1 MFRLLSV
8 EKQLLRS
15 LQSRSFA
22 KTLRRPPSVRPKA
35 SSKPAPETS
44 LVSQND
50 PWVAVRDQ
58 ASGLNYWWN
67 QKTNVEMMQTNVYR
81 MIVCLLVGN
90 NRYW

>member
-22 KTLRRPPSVRPKA
+22 KTLSCPPSVRPKA
-35 SSKPAPETS
+35 SSKPAAETS
-44 LVSQND
+44 LVSPDD

-58 ASGLNYWWN
+58 ASGLNYSWN

-81 MIVCLLVGN
+81 MIVYLLVGN
-90 NRYW
+90 NSYW